1 MKKRN
6 IILNSFFVAVSYIV
20 RFALAFLLKS
30 VLVDFLG
37 DEYNG
42 LDALL
47 SSIISVLA
55 IAELGIGIAI
65 NYNLYKPLKSG
76 DIEKIKSIIN
86 FYKKCYRIIA
96 LVVFVL
102 GLAIMPFIS
111 FFVGEISINEN
122 LYIIYSLFVFDSV
135 SSYLLCFRQ
144 SIFVAD
150 QKNYIISICLT
161 IKTVV
166 LQLCKII
173 VLIVTK
179 SYIAF
184 TLVSIISNFL
194 HNLILYLLSN
204 KMYPYLK
211 EKNVS
216 PLDKETKEDIKI
228 KVKGLLFHRVGS
240 YIVLGT
246 DNILISKL
254 CDLKTAGF
262 YSNYYLI
269 VNSIQQVIGQM
280 IDVVVPSLG
289 SQLVEDNKETNY
301 AIFRKIH
308 FLVFFI
314 FAVLSTCYLIVVQ
327 DFIIVWLGR
336 TRLLDFFTI
345 ICISFNLFLFGM
357 RKPMAVFEN
366 ARGIFYENRFVPLLE
381 SAANIIA
388 SIALGLWIGLP
399 GIVLG
404 TTISSL
410 WIFFYDY
417 PKYVWPKV
425 FSKPIKNYYL
435 TVFFD
440 FVQLIIV
447 MFLSF
452 IIVNWCFAFINGYSL
467 VTFLIKGFAS
477 FIVSSIIVVLLNF
490 KDPSLVY
497 YWSGI
502 KKRFFSMKTKMM

>member
-20 RFALAFLLKS
+20 RFLLAFLLKS

-65 NYNLYKPLKSG
+65 NYNLYKPLKNG
-76 DIEKIKSIIN
+76 NIEKIKSIIN

-96 LVVFVL
+96 LIVFVL
-102 GLAIMPFIS
+102 GMAIMPFIG
-111 FFVGEISINEN
+111 FFVGEISIHEN
-122 LYIIYSLFVFDSV
+122 LYVIYCLFVFDSV

-150 QKNYIISICLT
+150 QKNYVISICLT
-161 IKTVV
+161 IKIVV
-166 LQLCKII
+166 LQLVKII
-173 VLIVTK
+173 VLVTTK

-184 TLVSIISNFL
+184 TLVSIISNFV
-194 HNLILYLLSN
+194 HNLVLYLLSN

-211 EKNVS
+211 ERNIS
-216 PLDKETKEDIKI
+216 SLDRETKEDIKT

-269 VNSIQQVIGQM
+269 VNSIQQVVGQM

-289 SQLVEDNKETNY
+289 SQLVEENKEKNY
-301 AIFRKIH
+301 VTFKRIH
-308 FLVFFI
+308 FLVFAV
-314 FAVLSTCYLIVVQ
+314 FAVLSTCYLVVVQ
-327 DFIIVWLGR
+327 DFIVIWLGQA
-336 TRLLDFFTI
+336 RLLDFFTI

-381 SAANIIA
+381 SVANIVA
-388 SIALGLWIGLP
+388 SVALGLWIGLP

-417 PKYVWPKV
+417 PKYVWPRV
-425 FSKPIKNYYL
+425 FSKPVRNYFL

-440 FVQLIIV
+440 FVQLVVI
-447 MFLSF
+447 MLSSF
-452 IIVNWCFAFINGYSL
+452 VIVNWFFSFVPGYSL
-467 VTFLIKGFAS
+467 VEFLLKGFAS
-477 FIVSSIIVVLLNF
+477 FLVSSTIVLLLNF
-490 KDPSLVY
+490 RDPSLLY
-497 YWSGI
+497 YLSGI
-502 KKRFFSMKTKMM
+502 KKRLFLAKNLR